1 MTIAVAAG
9 NSCWRYYNA
18 GVLSKA
24 NNCPTSIDHGVVV
37 VGLHMPGDDGDGG
50 DGGDDDDDD
59 DEQEFKRKCRRATRV
74 ERRAK
79 ECEGE
84 DESLEP
90 NRKGKPNRKC
100 CRYIPIESEFV

>member
-37 VGLHMPGDDGDGG
+37 VGLHIPGDDGNVSDVG
-50 DGGDDDDDD
+50 DGDYD
-59 DEQEFKRKCRRATRV
+59 DEQEFV
-74 ERRAK
+74 
-79 ECEGE
+79 
-84 DESLEP
+84 
-90 NRKGKPNRKC
+90 
-100 CRYIPIESEFV
+100 